1 MKRLALLLALVG
13 CVGLAVPASAHNLTR
28 KPKVGVTG
36 DIFKFRGKKWQP
48 NSTVYWEYYA
58 RPRDDDYIQEGR
70 VTTGPR
76 GRFRLLFRDFNL
88 GKHKMCFVADRH
100 ALRAARGHARRRPPL
115 PQVQALPRSSVRT
128 SSYQSRRRSCSPV
141 PLGGGW

>member
-58 RPRDDDYIQEGR
+58 RPRDDNYIQEGS

-76 GRFRLLFRDFNL
+76 GRFRLRFRDFNL
-88 GKHKMCFVADRH
+88 GKHKMCFVQIDTRYE
-100 ALRAARGHARRRPPL
+100 PL
-115 PQVQALPRSSVRT
+115 AHMSGELTVGRLFRKCKRYQVFGTDFL
-128 SSYQSRRRSCSPV
+128 
-141 PLGGGW
+141 